1 MYIYI
6 IYIYIYEYIYVYIHT
21 QRKENE
27 VIRVLI
33 VEIFKSDILMSAF
46 PALNFFFAT
55 RNTKLLT
62 ATNTLN
68 IKSLHKPGYLKCL
81 F

>member
-6 IYIYIYEYIYVYIHT
+6 LYIHIYEYIYVYIHT

-33 VEIFKSDILMSAF
+33 VEIFKNDILMSAF